1 MLVRTRKM
9 LSFATAS
16 NRSRRNR
23 ARFVFGA
30 ATSAK
35 PIKMPEASTAVAK
48 TSMPPTATLNAMGDS
63 AYL

>member
-9 LSFATAS
+9 LSFATNS
-16 NRSRRNR
+16 NRSRSNR

-35 PIKMPEASTAVAK
+35 PIKMPAASTAVAK
-48 TSMPPTATLNAMGDS
+48 TSMLPTARLNATGES
-63 AYL
+63 VYV